1 MAAATKT
8 RTARKSSSKSASKP
22 APKSAPASDARL
34 DELAERARALNEQI
48 IGASRKAGHS
58 YLDAYERSLEA
69 IADSQA
75 NLAKKTENGPAEFIG
90 ALLSAQ
96 AEFTRESAKTVT
108 RYYRDLL
115 K

>member
-1 MAAATKT
+1 MAAATKS
-8 RTARKSSSKSASKP
+8 RP
-22 APKSAPASDARL
+22 AQKSAPAGDTKL
-34 DELAERARALNEQI
+34 DELADRARALNEQI

-69 IADSQA
+69 IADSQSK
-75 NLAKKTENGPAEFIG
+75 LAKSTENSPAEFIG

-108 RYYRDLL
+108 SYYRDLL